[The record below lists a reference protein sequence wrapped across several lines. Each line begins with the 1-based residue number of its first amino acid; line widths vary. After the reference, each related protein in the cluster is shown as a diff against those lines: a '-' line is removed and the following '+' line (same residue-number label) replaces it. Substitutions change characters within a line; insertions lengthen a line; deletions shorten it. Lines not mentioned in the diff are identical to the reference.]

1 MILKDPTTN
10 DTCLSDEPIEG
21 WVEIT
26 QEELEAIYAERALV
40 YPEPPVAL
48 VELQKLETENQI
60 TQRRLRETIML
71 MSEAFKQLTG
81 GALDLSQIPGVA
93 QVYAVEAR
101 AAELRAELGA
111 SYNTPLVVP
120 NAVYSPAN
128 PLPTG
133 DSV

>member
-1 MILKDPTTN
+1 MILKDLTTN
-10 DTCLSDEPIEG
+10 DTRLSDEPIEG

-120 NAVYSPAN
+120 DAVDSLAN

-133 DSV
+133 NSV

>member
-1 MILKDPTTN
+1 MILKDLNTN
-10 DTCLSDEPIEG
+10 DTRLSDEPIEG

-26 QEELEAIYAERALV
+26 QEELEAIYAERLVPAPPKAL
-40 YPEPPVAL
+40 L
-48 VELQKLETENQI
+48 DLQQLETENQL

-71 MSEAFKQLTG
+71 ITEAFKQLTG
-81 GALDLSQIPGVA
+81 DALDLSQIPGVA

-120 NAVYSPAN
+120 DAVDTPAN
-128 PLPTG
+128 TLPTG

>member
-1 MILKDPTTN
+1 MIRVIDVITGEETVR
-10 DTCLSDEPIEG
+10 EY
-21 WVEIT
+21 T
-26 QEELEAIYAERALV
+26 QEELAAIAAIPQPPAALAELH
-40 YPEPPVAL
+40 
-48 VELQKLETENQI
+48 QLETENQI
-60 TQRRLRETIML
+60 TQRRLRDTIML
-71 MSEAFKQLTG
+71 MSEAFKQITG

-101 AAELRAELGA
+101 AVELRAELGA

-120 NAVYSPAN
+120 NAVDSPAN